1 MEEANSI
8 IGSLFGAGIETVG
21 ILSAGF
27 TFICS
32 RLKPMASN
40 IRGPLVNVHKQD
52 SQYQLRSPMHEGGE
66 P

>member
-32 RLKPMASN
+32 RLKPRASN
-40 IRGPLVNVHKQD
+40 IRGPPVNVNKRNNSID
-52 SQYQLRSPMHEGGE
+52 KCLVPGNDISI
-66 P
+66 